1 MASLTANAKPRLVLH
16 FDVNETI
23 MVADPAGGD
32 SFEDVLNK
40 MLAKTAF
47 VRRKD
52 GASLHDEWKDGA
64 AAPDELEWRDGVS
77 LDDDSGDPEQALW
90 LRWEKPDDGSK
101 MASTTRC
108 LEAHRKTFTETF
120 KRFAGIKQELA
131 TRLRLPPGD
140 WDACFKT
147 DDGQHHRFLPAFF
160 ETLRELL
167 DSNRDVSLVIRTF
180 GSDGPTVA
188 LALRAWV
195 AGRHP
200 TVKGPQQAPD
210 WVQRDRVFAGKY
222 DAEGRYT
229 LTPPLN
235 DDGRGKCLDEAAA
248 VALLEEPRSAT
259 VIRDDYAWW
268 AKHDEA
274 PAAGK
279 PFWIT
284 RGSDCH
290 HIFFDDHIRNSD
302 RKSIVAARCRSS
314 PTDAFVA
321 LDGPATRALHGAYL
335 VRVPTI
341 LPVRDQR
348 WFLDRI
354 AACEQ
359 RRLELLG
366 PLLA

>member
-52 GASLHDEWKDGA
+52 GGAVDDAASPSD
-64 AAPDELEWRDGVS
+64 LEWRDGVP
-77 LDDDSGDPEQALW
+77 LDDDGGDPEAALW

-101 MASTTRC
+101 MASTARC
-108 LEAHRKTFTETF
+108 LEAHRKTFTGTF
-120 KRFAGIKQELA
+120 KRFDAIKQELA
-131 TRLRLPPGD
+131 TALRLPPGD

-147 DDGQHHRFLPAFF
+147 DDGKHHRFLPAFF
-160 ETLRELL
+160 ETLRVLL
-167 DSNRDVSLVIRTF
+167 DEGRDVSLVIRTF

-188 LALRAWV
+188 LALRAWIS
-195 AGRHP
+195 GRHP
-200 TVKGPQQAPD
+200 TVKPPQQAPD
-210 WVQRDRVFAGKY
+210 WVQRHRVFAGKY
-222 DAEGRYT
+222 DAAGRYT

-235 DDGRGKCLDEAAA
+235 DDGRGACLDEAAA
-248 VALLEEPRSAT
+248 VALMEEPRSAT

-335 VRVPTI
+335 VRVPTL

-354 AACEQ
+354 AACE
-359 RRLELLG
+359 RRRAELLG
-366 PLLA
+366 PLLP

>member
-52 GASLHDEWKDGA
+52 GGVVDDAASPSD
-64 AAPDELEWRDGVS
+64 LEWRDGVP

-101 MASTTRC
+101 MASTTKC

-120 KRFAGIKQELA
+120 KRFGGIKQELA
-131 TRLRLPPGD
+131 ARLRLPPGR
-140 WDACFKT
+140 WDPCFCT
-147 DDGQHHRFLPAFF
+147 DDGKHHRFLPAFF
-160 ETLRELL
+160 ETLRVLL
-167 DSNRDVSLVIRTF
+167 DAGRDVSLVIRTF

-188 LALRAWV
+188 LALRAWI

-200 TVKGPQQAPD
+200 TVKAPQQAPN

-235 DDGRGKCLDEAAA
+235 DDGRGACLDEGAA

-284 RGSDCH
+284 RGSNCH

-321 LDGPATRALHGAYL
+321 LDGPATRTLHGAYL
-335 VRVPTI
+335 VRVPTL
-341 LPVRDQR
+341 LPVRDRR

-354 AACEQ
+354 AECE
-359 RRLELLG
+359 RRRAELLG

>member
-1 MASLTANAKPRLVLH
+1 MASLAAAAQPRLVLH

-52 GASLHDEWKDGA
+52 GGA
-64 AAPDELEWRDGVS
+64 VDDATSPSDLEWRDGVS
-77 LDDDSGDPEQALW
+77 LDDDGGDPEAALW
-90 LRWEKPDDGSK
+90 LRWEKPEDGSK
-101 MASTTRC
+101 MASTTKC

-131 TRLRLPPGD
+131 AHLRLPPGE

-160 ETLRELL
+160 ETLRILL
-167 DSNRDVSLVIRTF
+167 DLGRDVSLVIRTF

-188 LALRAWV
+188 VALRSWI

-200 TVKGPQQAPD
+200 TVKAPKQAPN

-222 DAEGRYT
+222 DAAGRYT

-235 DDGRGKCLDEAAA
+235 DDGRGACLDEAAA
-248 VALLEEPRSAT
+248 VALMEEPRSAT
-259 VIRDDYAWW
+259 VIRDDYVWW

-335 VRVPTI
+335 VRVPTL

-354 AACEQ
+354 RECE
-359 RRLELLG
+359 RRRAELLG